1 MSRKLKVLDQ
11 TQAKEMGKG
20 CVCFITRKAAR
31 CITQFYDEMLRP
43 TGLRSTQLT
52 LLTSILILGPV
63 SMKKLAK
70 AVVMDRSALARNLK
84 PLERERLISIQPG
97 RDMRER
103 AVILTEL
110 GLEKVTEA
118 FPLWEKAQAQVKK
131 RLGQKGLDTLF
142 TGLSALVPLTSKR

>member
-11 TQAKEMGKG
+11 TQAKEMGKS

-70 AVVMDRSALARNLK
+70 AVVIDRSALARNLK
-84 PLERERLISIQPG
+84 PLERERLIRIQPG
-97 RDMRER
+97 KDMRER

-110 GLEKVTEA
+110 GLEKVTEV
-118 FPLWEKAQAQVKK
+118 FPLWEEAQAQVKK
-131 RLGQKGLDTLF
+131 RLGQKDLDTLF

>member
-1 MSRKLKVLDQ
+1 
-11 TQAKEMGKG
+11 
-20 CVCFITRKAAR
+20 
-31 CITQFYDEMLRP
+31 
-43 TGLRSTQLT
+43 
-52 LLTSILILGPV
+52 
-63 SMKKLAK
+63 
-70 AVVMDRSALARNLK
+70 
-84 PLERERLISIQPG
+84 
-97 RDMRER
+97 MRER